1 MPFSILRQ
9 IAEERIKE
17 AMERGEF
24 QCEAYKGKPLDLRE
38 DPFVPEDLR
47 VVYRIL
53 KNAGFLPKEIE
64 LRKEIYQTI
73 EELLDEEHQETY
85 QKVRKLSALLFHLNQ
100 IRERPLN
107 IQERKLSALL
117 FHLNQIRER
126 PLNIQDDEYY
136 AKVVEKIKVAK
147 KVKLG
152 EGSSSSKGK
161 PIDFSR
167 LQTLLSIKS
176 FYRRGSGGSSK
187 R

>member
-100 IRERPLN
+100 IRERP
-107 IQERKLSALL
+107 
-117 FHLNQIRER
+117 F
-126 PLNIQDDEYY
+126 NIQDDEYY

>member
-107 IQERKLSALL
+107 IQ
-117 FHLNQIRER
+117 
-126 PLNIQDDEYY
+126 DDEYY

>member
-24 QCEAYKGKPLDLRE
+24 ECEKYKGKPLDLRE

-53 KNAGFLPKEIE
+53 KNAGFLPKEVE

-107 IQERKLSALL
+107 IQDE
-117 FHLNQIRER
+117 
-126 PLNIQDDEYY
+126 EYY

-147 KVKLG
+147 KIKLE

-167 LQTLLSIKS
+167 LQTLLSIKA
-176 FYRRGSGGSSK
+176 FIAGVVAAHLNGK
-187 R
+187 FKVQ

>member
-1 MPFSILRQ
+1 MPFSILKQ
-9 IAEERIKE
+9 IAEERIRE

-24 QCEAYKGKPLDLRE
+24 QCEEYKGKPLELRD

-53 KNAGFLPKEIE
+53 KNAGFLPREVE

-100 IRERPLN
+100 T
-107 IQERKLSALL
+107 
-117 FHLNQIRER
+117 RER
-126 PLNIQDDEYY
+126 PLNIQDEEYY
-136 AKVVEKIKVAK
+136 AKVVEKIKIAK
-147 KVKLG
+147 KMKPERPSVN
-152 EGSSSSKGK
+152 EAK

-167 LQTLLSIKS
+167 LQNLLAIKS
-176 FYRRGSGGSSK
+176 FYRKGGGGALK
-187 R
+187 K

>member
-24 QCEAYKGKPLDLRE
+24 ECEEYKGKPLDLRE

-53 KNAGFLPKEIE
+53 KNAGFLPKEVE
-64 LRKEIYQTI
+64 LRKEVYQTL

-107 IQERKLSALL
+107 IQDE
-117 FHLNQIRER
+117 
-126 PLNIQDDEYY
+126 EYY

-147 KVKLG
+147 KIKLKD
-152 EGSSSSKGK
+152 GSSSSKGK

-167 LQTLLSIKS
+167 LQTLISIKS
-176 FYRRGSGGSSK
+176 FYRRGGGSTSK